1 MRNFR
6 KLDVWNDARKLVSDI
21 YRLSK
26 ELPSDEK
33 FGLTSQIRRCVV
45 SVPANI
51 AEGSAK
57 YSQREFIRFL
67 QISLGSLYELE
78 SHLILAEDLE
88 FIKEKSTS
96 PIIKKVQTLQKRIS
110 ALIHYNRSSL

>member
-6 KLDVWNDARKLVSDI
+6 KLDVWKDGRKLVSDV
-21 YRLSK
+21 YKLSK
-26 ELPSDEK
+26 KLPKDEK
-33 FGLTSQIRRCVV
+33 FGLTSQIRRCAI

-51 AEGSAK
+51 AKGSSK
-57 YSQREFIRFL
+57 YSQKDFLRFL

-78 SHLILAEDLE
+78 SHIILAQDLQ
-88 FIKEKSTS
+88 FLSQTVVS

-110 ALIHYNRSSL
+110 ALINYNKSNL